1 MRVPTAAITAGSLI
15 GGWQLARRTGNR
27 SLGGVVLVAGGAL
40 AGLGWARRTS
50 PAVTTALVATY
61 VGAFGLSHPL
71 AKRIGA
77 WPSVL
82 VVSAVSAAVSYV
94 AADRGDPRRT

>member
-15 GGWQLARRTGNR
+15 GGWQLARRTGIR
-27 SLGGVVLVAGGAL
+27 PLGGAVLAAGGVVAGRE
-40 AGLGWARRTS
+40 WARHTS
-50 PAVTTALVATY
+50 PAVTGALLATY

-82 VVSAVSAAVSYV
+82 AVAALTAAVSYA
-94 AADRGDPRRT
+94 AADRRHT